1 MAILVTGGAG
11 YIGSHTVVELLAR
24 GEEVVVLDNL
34 QTGHREAVMGGT
46 FYNGDLKDRK
56 MLDEVFSKH
65 DIEAVIHFAASSLV
79 GESAAHPLKYYENNI
94 LASHNLVSA
103 MVDHGVRKIVFSSTA
118 AVYGEPKEIPI
129 IEGSETCP
137 GNPYGETK
145 LAMEKMFRWCD
156 EAYGLK
162 SISLRYFNAAGAHPD
177 GIIGEDHTPESHL
190 IPIIL
195 QAALGQREAVHIFG
209 GDYPTEDGTC
219 IRDYI
224 HVMDLA
230 NAHWLALEHLRKY
243 KESEVFNLGNGTG
256 FSVKQVI
263 GAAREITGQPIP
275 ELVGN
280 RRIGDPVILIAS
292 SKKAQTML
300 GWKPKYSDLKT
311 ILQTAWNWH
320 QTNPDGYRS
329 KSLTQQRGN

>member
-24 GEEVVVLDNL
+24 GEEVVVLDSL
-34 QTGHREAVMGGT
+34 QTGHRDAVLGGV
-46 FYNGDLKDRK
+46 FYKGDLKDRRL
-56 MLDEVFSKH
+56 LDSIFSNH

-79 GESAAHPLKYYENNI
+79 GESVEHPLKYYENNM
-94 LASHNLVSA
+94 LASHTLVSA
-103 MVDHGVRKIVFSSTA
+103 MVNHGVRKIVFSSTA
-118 AVYGEPKEIPI
+118 AVYGEPKQIPI
-129 IEGSETCP
+129 LETSEVSP
-137 GNPYGETK
+137 ANPYGETK
-145 LAMEKMFRWCD
+145 LTMEKMFRWCD
-156 EAYGLK
+156 GAYGLR

-195 QAALGQREAVHIFG
+195 QVALGQREAVHVFG
-209 GDYPTEDGTC
+209 GDYPTDDGTC

-230 NAHWLALEHLRKY
+230 NAHWLALKHLRKHDR
-243 KESEVFNLGNGTG
+243 SSVFNLGNGTG

-263 GAAREITGQPIP
+263 EAARKVTGHLIP
-275 ELVGN
+275 EVLEH
-280 RRIGDPVILIAS
+280 RRAGDPAILIAS
-292 SKKAQTML
+292 SEKAQTIL
-300 GWKPKYSDLKT
+300 GWEPQYRDLKD

-320 QTNPDGYRS
+320 RANPEGYQS
-329 KSLTQQRGN
+329 KNLAQQHGK